1 MIKMEKTT
9 KIISQDI
16 GRIHKENIPWSQI
29 QGKTFLISGAAG
41 MIPTYMVHTILKLN
55 KKKSKK
61 SKIYAIVK
69 NKKEAEEKY
78 MEYSNDKYL
87 KIIRQDVNKKFNLDE
102 KINYIIHAASKASPK
117 YFKEDPVN
125 TILPNVLG
133 TKNLLELGIKHKIDG
148 FLFFSSGE
156 IYGDMKKRKI
166 LENSLGKINPLELRS
181 CYAESKRM
189 GENMCVSWNKQFN
202 VPTKIA
208 RIFHTYGPG
217 MKLDDG
223 RVFADFVSDVVN
235 NKNIVMKSNGN
246 AKRPFCYITDTVT
259 ALFLILL
266 KGDNANAYNVSN
278 PSCILSV
285 SELAKTLTELFPKKK
300 LRVIKKQNN
309 DEKYIKSLVMN
320 QIPDISKIKKLGYEP
335 KISIKEGFL
344 RTVKNYT

>member
-1 MIKMEKTT
+1 
-9 KIISQDI
+9 
-16 GRIHKENIPWSQI
+16 
-29 QGKTFLISGAAG
+29 
-41 MIPTYMVHTILKLN
+41 
-55 KKKSKK
+55 
-61 SKIYAIVK
+61 
-69 NKKEAEEKY
+69 
-78 MEYSNDKYL
+78 MEYSNDKCL
-87 KIIRQDVNKKFNLDE
+87 KIIRQDVNKNFKLDE

-117 YFKEDPVN
+117 YYKEDPVN

-148 FLFFSSGE
+148 FLFLSSGE

-166 LENSLGKINPLELRS
+166 LEDSVGKINPLELRS

-217 MKLDDG
+217 LKLDDG
-223 RVFADFVSDVVN
+223 RVFADFVSNIVN

-246 AKRPFCYITDTVT
+246 AKRPFCYITDTIT

-278 PSCILSV
+278 PSCIISIN
-285 SELAKTLTELFPKKK
+285 ELAKTLTKLFSNKNLK
-300 LRVIKKQNN
+300 VIKKSNN
-309 DEKYIKSLVMN
+309 GEKYMKSLVMN
-320 QIPDISKIKKLGYEP
+320 QIPDISKIRQLGYEP
-335 KISIKEGFL
+335 KISIKAGFL
-344 RTVKNYT
+344 RTVESYR

>member
-78 MEYSNDKYL
+78 IEYSNDKYL

-156 IYGDMKKRKI
+156 IYGNMKNRKI

-235 NKNIVMKSNGN
+235 NKNIVMKSNGS

>member
-1 MIKMEKTT
+1 MEETI
-9 KIISQDI
+9 KIIREDVE
-16 GRIHKENIPWSQI
+16 RIHKENIPWSKI

-41 MIPTYMVHTILKLN
+41 MIPTYMVYTILELN
-55 KKKSKK
+55 KGKSKK

-69 NKKEAEEKY
+69 NKKEAEKKY
-78 MEYSNDKYL
+78 IKYSNDKCL
-87 KIIRQDVNKKFNLDE
+87 KIIRQDVNKKFKIDE

-117 YFKEDPVN
+117 YFNEDPTN
-125 TILPNVLG
+125 TILPNIIG

-156 IYGDMKKRKI
+156 IYGDMKNEKI
-166 LENSLGKINPLELRS
+166 LESSLGKINPLEIRS

-223 RVFADFVSDVVN
+223 RVFADFVSNVVKD
-235 NKNIVMKSNGN
+235 KNIIMKSNGN

-266 KGDNANAYNVSN
+266 KGDNANAYNISN
-278 PSCILSV
+278 PSCIISI
-285 SELAKTLTELFPKKK
+285 SELAKTLKELFPKKK
-300 LRVIKKQNN
+300 LTIIKKQNN
-309 DEKYIKSLVMN
+309 EDKYIKSLIMN
-320 QIPDISKIKKLGYEP
+320 QTPDISKIKKLGYKP
-335 KISIKEGFL
+335 KISIRDGFL
-344 RTVKNYT
+344 RTVESYTKK

>member
-1 MIKMEKTT
+1 MIKLKN
-9 KIISQDI
+9 KIIKEDI
-16 GRIHKENIPWSQI
+16 ERIHKENIPWSQM
-29 QGKTFLISGAAG
+29 QGKIFLISGAAG
-41 MIPTYMVHTILKLN
+41 MISTYMVHTILELN

-61 SKIYAIVK
+61 SIVYALVK
-69 NKKEAEEKY
+69 NKKEAEEKFIK
-78 MEYSNDKYL
+78 YSNDKCL
-87 KIIRQDVNKKFNLDE
+87 KIIRQDVSKKFNLDK

-117 YFKEDPVN
+117 YYKEDPVN
-125 TILPNVLG
+125 TLLPNVMG

-148 FLFFSSGE
+148 FLFLSSGE

-166 LENSLGKINPLELRS
+166 SEDRLGKINPLELRS
-181 CYAESKRM
+181 CYSESKRM

-223 RVFADFVSDVVN
+223 RVFADFVSNVVN
-235 NKNIVMKSNGN
+235 DKNIVMTSDGN

-278 PSCILSV
+278 PSCIISIGK
-285 SELAKTLTELFPKKK
+285 LAKTLTELFPKKK

-309 DEKYIKSLVMN
+309 DETYIKSLVMN

-335 KISIKEGFL
+335 KISVKEGFL
-344 RTVKNYT
+344 RTVKSYT

>member
-1 MIKMEKTT
+1 MEK
-9 KIISQDI
+9 IIRQDI
-16 GRIHKENIPWSQI
+16 ERIHKENIPWSQM

-41 MIPTYMVHTILKLN
+41 MIPTYMVYTILERN
-55 KKKSKK
+55 KGKSKK

-69 NKKEAEEKY
+69 NKKEAEKKY
-78 MEYSNDKYL
+78 IKYSNDKYL
-87 KIIRQDVNKKFNLDE
+87 KIIRQDINKKFKLDE
-102 KINYIIHAASKASPK
+102 KVDYIIHAASKASPK
-117 YFKEDPVN
+117 YYKEDPVN
-125 TILPNVLG
+125 TILPNVIG

-156 IYGDMKKRKI
+156 IYGDMKKEKI

-202 VPTKIA
+202 VSTKIA

-223 RVFADFVSDVVN
+223 RVFADFVSDIVN
-235 NKNIVMKSNGN
+235 NKNIIMKSNGN

-278 PSCILSV
+278 PSCTISV
-285 SELAKTLTELFPKKK
+285 RELAKTLTKLFPKKK
-300 LRVIKKQNN
+300 LTVIKKPENK
-309 DEKYIKSLVMN
+309 EKYMKSIVMN
-320 QIPDISKIKKLGYEP
+320 QNPDISKIKKLGYEP

-344 RTVKNYT
+344 RTVKSYTQNK

>member
-1 MIKMEKTT
+1 MEK
-9 KIISQDI
+9 IIRQDI
-16 GRIHKENIPWSQI
+16 ERIHKENIPWSQM

-41 MIPTYMVHTILKLN
+41 MIPAYMAYTILERN
-55 KKKSKK
+55 KGKSKK

-78 MEYSNDKYL
+78 IKYSNDKYL
-87 KIIRQDVNKKFNLDE
+87 KIIKQDVNKKFNIDE
-102 KINYIIHAASKASPK
+102 KVNYIIHAASKASPK
-117 YFKEDPVN
+117 YYKEDPVN
-125 TILPNVLG
+125 TILPNVIG

-156 IYGDMKKRKI
+156 IYGDMKKERI

-189 GENMCVSWNKQFN
+189 GENMCVSWNEQFN

-223 RVFADFVSDVVN
+223 RVFADFVSDIVN
-235 NKNIVMKSNGN
+235 NKNIIMKSKGN

-278 PSCILSV
+278 PSCIISV
-285 SELAKTLTELFPKKK
+285 RELAKTLTELFPKKK
-300 LRVIKKQNN
+300 LTVIKKPENK
-309 DEKYIKSLVMN
+309 EKYMKSLVMN
-320 QIPDISKIKKLGYEP
+320 QNPDISKIKKLGYEP
-335 KISIKEGFL
+335 KITIEEGFK
-344 RTVKNYT
+344 RTINSYD

>member
-1 MIKMEKTT
+1 MEETI
-9 KIISQDI
+9 KIIREDVE
-16 GRIHKENIPWSQI
+16 RIHKENIPWSKI

-41 MIPTYMVHTILKLN
+41 MIPTYMVYTILELN
-55 KKKSKK
+55 KGKSKK

-69 NKKEAEEKY
+69 NKKEAEKKY
-78 MEYSNDKYL
+78 IKYSNDKCL
-87 KIIRQDVNKKFNLDE
+87 KIIRQDVNKKFKINE

-117 YFKEDPVN
+117 YFNEDPTN
-125 TILPNVLG
+125 TILPNIIG

-156 IYGDMKKRKI
+156 IYGDMKNEKI
-166 LENSLGKINPLELRS
+166 LESSLGKINPLEIRS

-223 RVFADFVSDVVN
+223 RVFADFVSNVVKD
-235 NKNIVMKSNGN
+235 KNIIMKSNGN

-266 KGDNANAYNVSN
+266 KGDNANAYNISN
-278 PSCILSV
+278 PSCIISI
-285 SELAKTLTELFPKKK
+285 SELAKTLKELFPKKK
-300 LRVIKKQNN
+300 LTIIKKQNN
-309 DEKYIKSLVMN
+309 EDKYIKSLIMN
-320 QIPDISKIKKLGYEP
+320 QTPDISKIKKLGYKP
-335 KISIKEGFL
+335 KISIRDGFL
-344 RTVKNYT
+344 RTVESYTKK